1 MGTQS
6 LTCVVLDGQ
15 FKIAQYGQFDG
26 YPSGQGST
34 ALSIMRE
41 IVAQNKLDR
50 FRDKVRTLTK
60 LTDAQ
65 HKQLWIDVGADPSKD
80 YVSMEIGNAF
90 DAKHPELSRRTG
102 AEILSLVL
110 NRDITCVQISDDF
123 ANDSLFCEW
132 CYVIDLDQA
141 LFEVYRGFQ
150 KQPHSKGRFSK
161 NSCESSG
168 YYPVGLVKS
177 YSLKSLPTTD
187 VFVQDNS

>member
-1 MGTQS
+1 MGTRS

-34 ALSIMRE
+34 ALSIMRK
-41 IVAQNKLDR
+41 IVLQNKLDR
-50 FRDKVRTLTK
+50 FTETVRKLNK

-90 DAKHPELSRRTG
+90 DEQHPELSRRTG

-110 NRDITCVQISDDF
+110 NSDITCVQISEDF
-123 ANDSLFCEW
+123 ASDSLFCEW
-132 CYVIDLDQA
+132 CYVIDLDQG

-150 KQPHSKGRFSK
+150 KQPHSEGRFSK
-161 NSCESSG
+161 NSCKSSG
-168 YYPVGLVKS
+168 YYPVQLAKS
-177 YSLKSLPTTD
+177 YRLASLP
-187 VFVQDNS
+187 DNEDFLHENS

>member
-1 MGTQS
+1 MGTRS
-6 LTCVVLDGQ
+6 LTCVVLDSQ

-41 IVAQNKLDR
+41 IVAQNKLER
-50 FRDKVRTLTK
+50 FTDKVRTRTT

-90 DAKHPELSRRTG
+90 DEKHPELSRRTG
-102 AEILSLVL
+102 AKILSLVL
-110 NRDITCVQISDDF
+110 NRDITCVQLSEDF

-150 KQPHSKGRFSK
+150 KQPHSEGRFAT
-161 NSCESSG
+161 NSCERSG

-177 YSLKSLPTTD
+177 YSLNTLPTTD
-187 VFVQDNS
+187 VFVRDNS

>member
-1 MGTQS
+1 MGTRS
-6 LTCVVLDGQ
+6 LTCVVLDGK

-41 IVAQNKLDR
+41 IVTQNKLDR
-50 FRDKVRTLTK
+50 FTDKVRALTK
-60 LTDAQ
+60 LTADQ
-65 HKQLWIDVGADPSKD
+65 HKQLWIDVGADPNKD

-110 NRDITCVQISDDF
+110 NRDITCVQISDD
-123 ANDSLFCEW
+123 SLFCEW
-132 CYVIDLDQA
+132 CYVIDLDQG

-150 KQPHSKGRFSK
+150 KRPHSDGRFAK
-161 NSCESSG
+161 NACDSSG

-177 YSLKSLPTTD
+177 YSLKTLPTTD

>member
-1 MGTQS
+1 MGTRS

>member
-1 MGTQS
+1 MGTRS
-6 LTCVVLDGQ
+6 LTCVVLDGK
-15 FKIAQYGQFDG
+15 FKVAQYGQFDG

-34 ALSIMRE
+34 ALAIMRE
-41 IVAQNKLDR
+41 IVSQNKIER
-50 FRDKVRTLTK
+50 FTGKVRLLNK

-90 DAKHPELSRRTG
+90 DEKHPELSRRTG

-110 NRDITCVQISDDF
+110 NSDITCVQISEDF
-123 ANDSLFCEW
+123 ASDSLFCEW
-132 CYVIDLDQA
+132 CYVIDLDQG

-150 KQPHSKGRFSK
+150 KQPHSEGRFSK

-168 YYPVGLVKS
+168 YYPVALVKS
-177 YSLKSLPTTD
+177 YNLKALPTAD